1 MTAGIAK
8 GDPAAF
14 DMFYD
19 LWFDQALAIARRVS
33 QRDEPTCLDLV
44 QTAML
49 KAAKAM
55 PVMRTEADLHRW
67 LSRIIHNAAIDLFRA
82 ESRRRQ
88 RELGARENDRRHT
101 DRLDERIAWLREELD
116 KLGPDDRTLLRLRF
130 YAGRSLEQAG
140 DALGIERISDDD
152 LARILRTA
160 GSPYGLIVTDT
171 GARVIPNRQQ
181 GL

>member
-140 DALGIERISDDD
+140 DALGISGDAAHGRIRR
-152 LARILRTA
+152 LLRKLR
-160 GSPYGLIVTDT
+160 SSEKSS
-171 GARVIPNRQQ
+171 
-181 GL
+181 